1 MFGLRF
7 WCWRYS
13 ADFGCLRLA
22 LLSAISRLSAPE
34 SHDSQMS
41 SKSFILVH
49 DIARE
54 RALQAVKTAP
64 EGYCVTIDEPTRTKE
79 QNSLLWPLLQEIAAQ
94 VDWHGSKLTDEEW
107 KDMFTAT
114 LYGQKSV
121 PNLDK
126 TGFII
131 LGRRTSK
138 MSKKD
143 FSELLDLIAAF
154 AAEHGVQFKEAA

>member
-1 MFGLRF
+1 M
-7 WCWRYS
+7 
-13 ADFGCLRLA
+13 
-22 LLSAISRLSAPE
+22 
-34 SHDSQMS
+34 SHN
-41 SKSFILVH
+41 FILINDLV
-49 DIARE
+49 RN
-54 RALQAVKTAP
+54 RAIQAIKTAP
-64 EGYCVTIDEPTRTKE
+64 QGYAVTIDEPTRTKE
-79 QNSLLWPLLQEIAAQ
+79 QNSALWPLLEEISEQ
-94 VDWHGSKLTDEEW
+94 VEWCGAKLTDEEW

-143 FSELLDLIAAF
+143 FSELLDLISAF
-154 AAEHGVQFKEAA
+154 AVEHGVQFKEAA

>member
-1 MFGLRF
+1 
-7 WCWRYS
+7 
-13 ADFGCLRLA
+13 
-22 LLSAISRLSAPE
+22 
-34 SHDSQMS
+34 MS
-41 SKSFILVH
+41 KTFILAH
-49 DIARE
+49 DMARE
-54 RALQAVKTAP
+54 RAIHGVRKAP
-64 EGYCVTIDEPTRTKE
+64 QGYAVTIDEPTRTKE
-79 QNSLLWPLLQEIAAQ
+79 QNSALWPLLEEISEQ
-94 VDWHGSKLTDEEW
+94 VEWCGAKLTDEEW

-143 FSELLDLIAAF
+143 FSQLLDLISAF
-154 AAEHGVQFKEAA
+154 AVEHNVTFKEAA

>member
-1 MFGLRF
+1 M
-7 WCWRYS
+7 
-13 ADFGCLRLA
+13 
-22 LLSAISRLSAPE
+22 
-34 SHDSQMS
+34 HT
-41 SKSFILVH
+41 FILAH
-49 DIARE
+49 DLARE

-64 EGYCVTIDEPTRTKE
+64 QGYVVTVDEPTRTKE
-79 QNSLLWPLLQEIAAQ
+79 QNALLWPLLDEISEQ
-94 VDWHGSKLTDEEW
+94 VIWHGSKLTATDW
-107 KDMFTAT
+107 KEIFSAT

-143 FSELLDLIAAF
+143 FSELLDLITAF
-154 AAEHGVQFKEAA
+154 AVEHNVTFKEAA